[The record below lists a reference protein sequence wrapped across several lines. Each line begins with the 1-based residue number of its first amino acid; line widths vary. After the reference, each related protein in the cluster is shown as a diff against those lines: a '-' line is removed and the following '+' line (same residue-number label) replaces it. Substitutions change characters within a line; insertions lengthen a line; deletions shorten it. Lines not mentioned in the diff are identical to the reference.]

1 MKKRGFVLALG
12 LTGLLALGALAEGT
26 IEDALAQQSPPPA
39 GGPQHGPGGPGHEM
53 HRDWSPGKHIE
64 GRIAYMRA
72 ELKIT
77 PAQAPL
83 FDAVANYM
91 RADAKKMDDKMAK
104 MRAEHEK
111 GAGAPHEHEHKSA
124 IEAIQG
130 HITMEQEHI
139 QHANEFLAVLKP
151 LYATFTEEQKKAAD
165 EMLARYH
172 GHQGR
177 M

>member
-1 MKKRGFVLALG
+1 MKKRGWLLTFG
-12 LTGLLALGALAEGT
+12 LTGLLALGALADGA

-39 GGPQHGPGGPGHEM
+39 GDPQHGRPGDREHGM
-53 HRDWSPGKHIE
+53 HHDWSPGKHIE

-72 ELKIT
+72 EWKIT

-83 FDAVANYM
+83 FDAVANFM
-91 RADAKKMDDKMAK
+91 RADAKKIDDKVTK
-104 MRAEHEK
+104 MRAEHEH
-111 GAGAPHEHEHKSA
+111 GLAAPHEHKNA

-151 LYATFTEEQKKAAD
+151 LYASFTDEQKKAAD
-165 EMLARYH
+165 EMLAHRQ
-172 GHQGR
+172 GHHGR